1 VRPNLNSDGEGVVT
15 PIDPNEFIRAV
26 QPLLERNDVN
36 GLPKLLH
43 SRWTCDQI
51 RSLLHSDHLDAKK
64 VALLAIGMVGDARVV
79 PELAVELK
87 HPDKLVNE
95 LAEHALWMV
104 WFRSGT
110 PRANHELARGAQA
123 IERRDF
129 DHAIKHF
136 NRAIEASPDFA
147 EPYNQRAIANYLRE
161 RYEESIGD
169 CQKAVERMPF
179 HFGALAGLGHSQA
192 HLGRVAE
199 AIASYQR
206 ALEVNPHLDC
216 IRESVEHLRAAQAA
230 AQR

>member
-1 VRPNLNSDGEGVVT
+1 MIDTVKDVT
-15 PIDPNEFIRAV
+15 AIDPNEFINAV

-36 GLPKLLH
+36 GLPKLLR

-51 RSLLHSDHLDAKK
+51 RTLLHGDHLDAKK
-64 VALLAIGMVGDARVV
+64 VALLAIGMVAADPRVV

-110 PRANHELARGAQA
+110 PQANHELARGAQA

-129 DHAIKHF
+129 DHAVKHF
-136 NRAIEASPDFA
+136 NKAIELCPDFA

-161 RYEESIGD
+161 RFEESIAD
-169 CQKAVERMPF
+169 CEKAVERMPY
-179 HFGALAGLGHSQA
+179 HFGALGGMGHCYA

-199 AIASYQR
+199 AITSYQR

-216 IRESVEHLRAAQAA
+216 VCETIEHLKAAQAA
-230 AQR
+230 VDAR